1 MNDCIGLFCNPSPEN
16 ARALR
21 QTEEI
26 SQYLSRQ
33 GRPFQAFTGSWPAT
47 LDGNSQAWIIGGDGT
62 LNWFIN
68 QYPDCTLPLAAVPAG
83 SANDF
88 HWTLYRGQMNSSAS
102 RFAERF
108 LQGHTCAIDAGS
120 CNGRL
125 FLNGVGIGFDGA
137 IVRDLIGKKKLAG
150 KASYLLSVLKHIMT
164 YQEKFLSLSGDGL
177 RKSGDCLLLS
187 VANGRRYGGDFLV
200 APKAKLD
207 DGLLDL
213 NFVGRIAALQR
224 MRYLPVIEKGE
235 HGALPFVW
243 QGRSRELLV
252 ECAQA
257 LPAHLDGEFLSAARF
272 EIHCLPERYR
282 FFV

>member
-1 MNDCIGLFCNPSPEN
+1 MDDCIALFCNPTSEN

-21 QTEEI
+21 LTEEI
-26 SQYLSRQ
+26 MALLGQRGL
-33 GRPFQAFTGSWPAT
+33 ACEVFTASV
-47 LDGNSQAWIIGGDGT
+47 GGDGT

-68 QYPDCTLPLAAVPAG
+68 QYPDCHLPLAAIPAG

-88 HWTLYRGQMNSSAS
+88 HWSLYEGTLNEPAPQLI
-102 RFAERF
+102 ERF
-108 LQGHTCAIDAGS
+108 LGRRPRLVDAGV

-164 YQEKFLSLSGDGL
+164 YQEKFLSLTGDGL
-177 RKSGDCLLLS
+177 SKSGDCLMLS
-187 VANGRRYGGDFLV
+187 VANGRRYGGDFRV
-200 APKAKLD
+200 APAAVLD

-213 NFVGRIAALQR
+213 NFVGRIAPLQR
-224 MRYLPVIEKGE
+224 MRYLPVIERGE

-243 QGRSRELLV
+243 QERSAALV
-252 ECAQA
+252 VACAQE
-257 LPAHLDGEFLSAARF
+257 LPAHLDGEYLSAARF
-272 EIHCLPERYR
+272 EISCLPKRFC